1 MHPSLLSH
9 TMKQKKRIILHAA
22 FYVSIAFLITN
33 CKTSVDNKAST
44 KSDTIAPKIP
54 VKDMRDDLS
63 ILWSAIQELH
73 PGYGIYTP
81 PDTLQKAYDKT
92 YSSINAPLS
101 EAEFVD
107 RVYPFLCQLRC
118 GHTQIEHSVG
128 YKPASAAPH
137 LPFEVLVKHHR
148 AWITTTQ
155 MQELATGDEIITMN
169 NTPVSEI
176 ISHGYDLYCGDGY
189 NETFKE
195 LFLSEYDGFEDA
207 CNKYYHWTGPYQIT
221 LRTKQG
227 KSKTISINALSSNAS
242 QTQAVKTV
250 DNYANWSEA
259 KNTGRLPLY
268 FLNNSSTAA
277 FTAKTF
283 EYGDTLIYQEAF
295 KQIHQRGIKNLIV
308 DMRHNTGGDIR
319 IAIQLLSYLA
329 DAPYNIINDAK
340 SRITNPAL
348 SHFAKYFDTSRTT
361 GFNQGFAPGNKEG
374 AWYHI
379 ETKPVFGKI
388 YGPLPLSKTDHFNGN
403 LLVLIDGA
411 TFSSGALFT
420 SALKAQRRNAKFIG
434 CETAGAEEG
443 CNGMTI
449 QKLTLPNTKI
459 AIAFPWMRVVSAAK
473 KSTFGHGIMPDNTVE
488 YSPEDIV
495 SKRDQDLEKALSLIK

>member
-1 MHPSLLSH
+1 MRS
-9 TMKQKKRIILHAA
+9 KKRLIFQAISYL
-22 FYVSIAFLITN
+22 SIAFSITN
-33 CKTSVDNKAST
+33 CKTSVDNKAT
-44 KSDTIAPKIP
+44 AKTDIVAQKIAI
-54 VKDMRDDLS
+54 KDMHDDLS
-63 ILWSAIQELH
+63 IIWSAIKELH

-81 PDTLQKAYDKT
+81 PDSLEKVYNKT
-92 YSSINAPLS
+92 YSSINTPLS
-101 EAEFVD
+101 EGEFVD

-118 GHTQIEHSVG
+118 GHTQIGHSAG
-128 YKPASAAPH
+128 YKPVSAPH

-155 MQELATGDEIITMN
+155 TQELATGDEIIKMN
-169 NTPVSEI
+169 NFPVAEI
-176 ISHGYDLYCGDGY
+176 INHGYDLYCGDGY

-227 KSKTISINALSSNAS
+227 ESKTISVNPLSGNAS
-242 QTQAVKTV
+242 QTQAIKPV
-250 DNYANWSEA
+250 DNYTNWTEA

-268 FLNNSSTAA
+268 FLNNSSTAL

-283 EYGDTLIYQEAF
+283 EYEDTLLYKKAF
-295 KQIHQRGIKNLIV
+295 EQIHRKGIKNLIL
-308 DMRHNTGGDIR
+308 DMRHNTGGDVR

-329 DAPYNIINDAK
+329 DGPYHIINDAK
-340 SRITNPAL
+340 SRIPNPAL
-348 SHFAKYFDTSRTT
+348 NHFGKYFDTSRTT

-379 ETKPVFGKI
+379 NTKSVFGKI
-388 YGPLPLSKTDHFNGN
+388 YGPMPLSKTDHFNGN

-420 SALKAQRRNAKFIG
+420 ASLKAQRRNAKFIG
-434 CETAGAEEG
+434 RETAGAEEG

-459 AIAFPWMRVVSAAK
+459 SVAFPWMRVVSAAQ
-473 KSTFGHGIMPDNTVE
+473 KSTFGHGIMPDSEVD

-495 SKRDQDLEKALSLIK
+495 SKRDRDLETALSLVK